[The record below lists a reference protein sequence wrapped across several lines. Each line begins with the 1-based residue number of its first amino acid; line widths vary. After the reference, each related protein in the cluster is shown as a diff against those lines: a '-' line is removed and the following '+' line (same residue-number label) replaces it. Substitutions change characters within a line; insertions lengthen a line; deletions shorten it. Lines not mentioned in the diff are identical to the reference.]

1 MKKSIASRKLVALA
15 VFAGLSIL
23 FSCQDNGSKINLTD
37 ETAVVAGESSTDAYY
52 QDVDDMSG
60 VAVAGTSET
69 NSTTSGGKQYANGRR
84 VTGIADYRFG
94 DCAII
99 TVTPD
104 TTADHPKGVI
114 TIDFGSGCQDSQGDV
129 RKGKII
135 ISYDG
140 RRFMPG
146 SVIVV
151 TLDNYS
157 FNQIKLEGT
166 RTLTNL
172 SSSMQDNP
180 KFEIQLADGKAT
192 DTVSGQFITREHCFD
207 LVWTRANNPLQDE
220 LTVTGCGDQAPNAT
234 GIDRYGDNYAM
245 TILEPLV
252 YHRLCPIAVS
262 GKKQIVVGDK
272 TIVIDYGDG
281 TCDRSVII
289 TVNGTNTETVTLSG
303 Q

>member
-1 MKKSIASRKLVALA
+1 MKTSIASRKLAALV
-15 VFAGLSIL
+15 VFSVLGLL
-23 FSCQDNGSKINLTD
+23 FSCEDNSGKVNLTD
-37 ETAVVAGESSTDAYY
+37 ETAVAAEESSTDAYY

-69 NSTTSGGKQYANGRR
+69 NSTTSGGKEYANGRR
-84 VTGIADYRFG
+84 VTGITDYRLSN
-94 DCAII
+94 CAII

-104 TTADHPKGVI
+104 TTADHPKGTIV
-114 TIDFGSGCQDSQGDV
+114 IDFGNGCQDSQGDV

-135 ISYDG
+135 INYDG

-172 SSSMQDNP
+172 STSLQDNP

-207 LVWTRANNPLQDE
+207 LVWTRANNPLLDE
-220 LTVTGCGDQAPNAT
+220 LTVTGCGDQTPNAT
-234 GIDRYGDNYAM
+234 GVDRFGDSYEM

-262 GKKQIVVGDK
+262 GKKQIVIGDK
-272 TIVIDYGDG
+272 TILIDYGDG
-281 TCDRSVII
+281 TCDRSVVI
-289 TVNGTNTETVTLSG
+289 TVNGTNTETVSLSAD
-303 Q
+303 